1 MLIITDVNNFD
12 FVEAPEVA
20 QKAKCI
26 AVIDHHIKKEELPE
40 TVKITYIEPTASS
53 ASELV
58 SELLEYGINMLQM
71 TPEEAELLLS
81 GILLDTKQFSRNTGT
96 RTFAVAQYLRGQGA
110 STVASSDMFRMD
122 IDDITKESRML
133 SSVEIFDDNIAIAAC
148 DTDTDAGFRVVAAK
162 VADKMLSIKNVEAT
176 FALVLIRN
184 TVYISG
190 RSNGNINVQLILE
203 DFHGGGHYD
212 IAGAQVEGETVE
224 AVKERLKQS
233 ILEYKKK
240 NNK

>member
-1 MLIITDVNNFD
+1 
-12 FVEAPEVA
+12 
-20 QKAKCI
+20 
-26 AVIDHHIKKEELPE
+26 
-40 TVKITYIEPTASS
+40 
-53 ASELV
+53 
-58 SELLEYGINMLQM
+58 MLQM

-110 STVASSDMFRMD
+110 STVASADMFRMD
-122 IDDITKESRML
+122 LDDITKESKML
-133 SSVEIFDDNIAIAAC
+133 SGVEVFDGNIALTVC
-148 DTDTDAGFRVVAAK
+148 DTDTDSSFRVLAAK
-162 VADKMLSIKNVEAT
+162 VADKMLTIRDVEAS
-176 FALVLIRN
+176 FALVLIRD

-212 IAGAQVEGETVE
+212 IAGAQVESTNIQE
-224 AVKERLKQS
+224 VKEQLKQS
-233 ILEYKKK
+233 ILDYKKK